1 MRTTAFSLCLLAAGL
16 TPAAAA
22 DSFPAASLT
31 GLRLDSEAAFAGV
44 YASTL
49 PAIAVEQFRD
59 NAEFFSVRMEAV
71 KGRLEIKA
79 ALKPEKKKEYEERLR
94 RHNSFLLGL
103 FSKDSKLPET
113 GFRIRLPAGRDA
125 EVKLRDGDIE
135 ISGLRGKVAARSETG
150 SISISGISGAVEA
163 AARTGKLEVYDIE
176 GSVALEGGTSSVA
189 AERITGDARVRT
201 GTGSIYV
208 KAVGG
213 GAELAA
219 NTGSIKVDGVA
230 GPLKAVSGTGSIK
243 GETPSATVEAR
254 TNTGSI
260 NLSGLTGGASVRCGT
275 GSATLAWAKVRPGG
289 AAAVSADTGSITL
302 GFPAG
307 AALRADLSSGT
318 GSVSSEFE
326 NSAADGA
333 FRVSAKAGTGSVRL
347 VKNGN

>member
-1 MRTTAFSLCLLAAGL
+1 MRNAAFSLCLLAAGL
-16 TPAAAA
+16 TPAAAE
-22 DSFPAASLT
+22 SFPAAA
-31 GLRLDSEAAFAGV
+31 LRLESEAAFAGI
-44 YASTL
+44 YGSTL
-49 PAIAVEQFRD
+49 PAITVEQLRD
-59 NAEFFSVRMEAV
+59 NAEFFSVTMEQENGV
-71 KGRLEIKA
+71 LVIEA
-79 ALKPEKKKEYEERLR
+79 ALKPEKKEDYEARLR
-94 RHNSFLLGL
+94 RSKSFLLGL
-103 FSKDSKLPET
+103 FSKRGKAPET
-113 GFRIRLPAGRDA
+113 GFRIYLPAGRNSD
-125 EVKLRDGDIE
+125 VTLRDGDIE
-135 ISGLRGKVAARSETG
+135 ISGLRGRVAARSETG
-150 SISISGISGAVEA
+150 AISISRVAGAVDAAAGTGRLQVADISGPV
-163 AARTGKLEVYDIE
+163 T
-176 GSVALEGGTSSVA
+176 LEGGTSSVA

-289 AAAVSADTGSITL
+289 AAAVSADTGSIKL